1 MSKPTDISPAPY
13 VHRRVINWSDTDA
26 AQIVYTVRFL
36 DYVMEAVEGWFRSV
50 VGTSW
55 YEMNV
60 DRGIGTP
67 IVNVSFDFAAPLT
80 PRHVLQLT
88 VLVERAGRASIAFNV
103 SGDRDDGV
111 HSFKARLV
119 CCAADNREMKS
130 VDIPAE
136 WRQRIED
143 YMARCATGR
152 VDSEVIQQA
161 ATPGSIGDARH
172 IGEN

>member
-36 DYVMEAVEGWFRSV
+36 DYVMEAVEGWFRTV

-67 IVNVSFDFAAPLT
+67 VVSVNFDFSAPLT
-80 PRHVLQLT
+80 PRHVLRLT
-88 VLVERAGRASIAFNV
+88 VLVERAGRASITFNI

-111 HSFKARLV
+111 RSFGVRLV
-119 CCAADNREMKS
+119 CCAVDNREMKS

-136 WRQRIED
+136 WRRRIED
-143 YMARCATGR
+143 YMARCTTSG
-152 VDSEVIQQA
+152 VDSEVIQET
-161 ATPGSIGDARH
+161 ATPASRGDARH
-172 IGEN
+172 VGEN